1 MVRKKHLCTS
11 NVFLSSQIFFKSLLF
26 IFCPAGIW
34 LCLNRSILS
43 FLGRW
48 WRWWRRGIC
57 PCPAS
62 CTPVSYFTKCFC
74 FMAAAAPCLFALS
87 SEELHLVPSDASPQT
102 PGCSHPTDVF
112 KSALRFGT
120 FTAVMA
126 TYTASS
132 LLHVS
137 VYMKL
142 LYTVPQTLNCLCVTV
157 YDLNSFCLAGF
168 ELPPR
173 CSANIS
179 WLHHVHWARWE
190 SPSCSPLYFGS
201 IPFREGA

>member
-1 MVRKKHLCTS
+1 MVRKKDSCAHQMCFFPLRS
-11 NVFLSSQIFFKSLLF
+11 FFKSLLF

-142 LYTVPQTLNCLCVTV
+142 LYTVPQTLKCLCVTV
-157 YDLNSFCLAGF
+157 
-168 ELPPR
+168 
-173 CSANIS
+173 
-179 WLHHVHWARWE
+179 
-190 SPSCSPLYFGS
+190 
-201 IPFREGA
+201 